1 MAESRQE
8 RRKNNRPEQHDKQT
22 CFKLNGVRKTYGV
35 NRFPGKPFGECRH
48 DWGEQSPR
56 DWRTSCGKMDACKEC
71 VWRPALDIPQL
82 TIRRGAVT
90 AVVGFSGSG
99 KSTLLN
105 LLGLLDKPDRDYNST
120 PIVLRIGEDVYNY
133 DELYEEESLKDRVRR
148 RRFGFVFQ
156 AGHLLCH
163 FSTVKNVALPLALN
177 GVPRRERE
185 RTAQLLLDSIY
196 FQKKQLRALPRE
208 LSGGEYQRVAVMR
221 AISHDPD
228 VVFTDEPTGNLD
240 PLTGQA
246 VMRQLLR
253 WKESGPDRTLIMVT
267 HKTEEAFMFGNDF
280 IVLSGG
286 LVSFRGRKDVDIK
299 SGLDLSRR
307 LEEGARSFRE
317 KTIAENAQ

>member
-1 MAESRQE
+1 MAELRE
-8 RRKNNRPEQHDKQT
+8 EKRRDDHSEKHADQV
-22 CFKLNGVRKTYGV
+22 CFELKGVRKTYGV
-35 NRFPGKPFGECRH
+35 NRFPRKPFGECRH
-48 DWGEQSPR
+48 DWGKKPPQ
-56 DWRTSCGKMDACKEC
+56 DWRRSCGKVDACKEC
-71 VWRPALDIPQL
+71 VWRPALDIPDL

-105 LLGLLDKPDRDYNST
+105 LLGLLDTPDRDYGSN
-120 PIVLRIGEDVYNY
+120 PIVLRIGEDAYNY
-133 DELYEEESLKDRVRR
+133 EELYGDESLKDQVRR

-177 GVPRRERE
+177 GVPRKERE
-185 RTAQLLLDSIY
+185 RTAQALLDSIY
-196 FQKKQLRALPRE
+196 FQKKQHRALPRE

-221 AISHDPD
+221 AISHNPD
-228 VVFTDEPTGNLD
+228 VVFADEPTGNLD

-267 HKTEEAFMFGNDF
+267 HKTEEAFMFGDDF
-280 IVLSGG
+280 VVLSGG
-286 LVSFRGRKDVDIK
+286 LVSFQGRKDVDIK

-317 KTIAENAQ
+317 KAIAKSDQ